1 MEYHR
6 SKEKRLFKRKK
17 ERGIPPG
24 ANTTEGLNKMR
35 AKICHL
41 YLNE

>member
-17 ERGIPPG
+17 EEWSPG

-35 AKICHL
+35 AKTCHL